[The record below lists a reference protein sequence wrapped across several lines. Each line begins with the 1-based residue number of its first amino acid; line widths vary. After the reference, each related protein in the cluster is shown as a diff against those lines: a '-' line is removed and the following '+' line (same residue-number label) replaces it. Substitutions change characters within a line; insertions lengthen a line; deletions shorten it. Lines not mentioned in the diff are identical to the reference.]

1 MQRSTGDHVYP
12 AGRRPR
18 AIPADAWRQI
28 CEHARQLCTQHA
40 FPAVALGV
48 VRGGLPTGV
57 CEFGSRSVEP
67 REEPSKGYD
76 LGDDSLFL
84 VASLTKP
91 VVAMATLRLVERG
104 VLSLNDRVADFVP
117 AFSGSDRKSTTIRHL
132 LTHTSGLPDMLP
144 NNRALRAANAPLER
158 FVDGACGVTLDFPPG
173 RGVQY
178 QSMGFALLGH
188 IIEQISGLTCA
199 QFLRYEIFEPLGMHD
214 THLGLPADGD
224 TAGGSAGAAAKELE
238 ARIAEVRL
246 PPEQADAPGWN
257 WNSPYWRT
265 FGAPWGGMFST
276 VHDLLI
282 FCRMML
288 RGGTYGGERIFSPA
302 TIVAAT
308 TNQLDFFHDL
318 PDADRRTRGWGFGW
332 RLNWAAHSS
341 CFCDLLSDRA
351 FGHWGATGTLF
362 WIDPVRE
369 AAAVILSTQPLDFGS
384 GPVLTRLSNMIAAA
398 L

>member
-1 MQRSTGDHVYP
+1 MTTGV
-12 AGRRPR
+12 
-18 AIPADAWRQI
+18 
-28 CEHARQLCTQHA
+28 HA
-40 FPAVALGV
+40 F
-48 VRGGLPTGV
+48 GLRTTTPSEGAHA
-57 CEFGSRSVEP
+57 
-67 REEPSKGYD
+67 EERACR
-76 LGDDSLFL
+76 DDTLFL

-91 VVAMATLRLVERG
+91 VVAMATLLLVERG
-104 VLSLNDRVADFVP
+104 DLGLNDRVSEIVP
-117 AFSGSDRKSTTIRHL
+117 GFGGADRKAATIRHL

-158 FVDGACGVTLDFPPG
+158 FVEGACGVTLDFPPG

-188 IIEQISGLTCA
+188 VIQQVSGLTCA
-199 QFLRYEIFEPLGMHD
+199 EFLRRELFDPLGMRD
-214 THLGLPADGD
+214 THLGLPHDG
-224 TAGGSAGAAAKELE
+224 AESAAGAPSIAS
-238 ARIAEVRL
+238 RIAEVRL

-257 WNSPYWRT
+257 WNSRYWRT

-282 FCRMML
+282 FCRMIL
-288 RGGTYGGERIFSPA
+288 RGGLYAGERVFSPA
-302 TIVAAT
+302 TIAAAT
-308 TNQLDFFHDL
+308 SNQLEYFHDL

-332 RLNWAAHSS
+332 RLNWPAHNS

-362 WIDPVRE
+362 WIDPERD
-369 AAAVILSTQPLDFGS
+369 AATVILATQPLDLGS